1 MMPAFVKFPQLLDV
15 CYALKDQKTDPTN
28 WNKLKDIVDFKER
41 GWAYFPDNNHA
52 QLEFKLNWMPEVP

>member
-28 WNKLKDIVDFKER
+28 WNKLKDIVNFKER

-52 QLEFKLNWMPEVP
+52 